1 MLPIYKGKK
10 FPSNQP
16 SYFNM
21 KAFSFVAI
29 KQTQPAEYSSV
40 DCVSYNSKELIVFV
54 LAFEFA
60 CQFSLDGSRNG
71 FVGGQLDGVAAG
83 ALG

>member
-1 MLPIYKGKK
+1 
-10 FPSNQP
+10 
-16 SYFNM
+16 M
-21 KAFSFVAI
+21 KASSFVAI

-71 FVGGQLDGVAAG
+71 FVGG
-83 ALG
+83 